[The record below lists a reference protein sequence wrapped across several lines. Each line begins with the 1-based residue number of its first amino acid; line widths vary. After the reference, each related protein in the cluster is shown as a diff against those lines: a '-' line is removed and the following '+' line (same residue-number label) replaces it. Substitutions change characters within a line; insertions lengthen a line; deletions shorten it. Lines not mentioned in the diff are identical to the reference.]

1 MRRFRASPLPA
12 KAHPLVRRLFA
23 EMNTQRVGVTDMAE
37 RAGIARE
44 TFKGWR
50 TKHCPRVADLE
61 ACYNVLGLRLT
72 VGVLKDD

>member
-23 EMNTQRVGVTDMAE
+23 EMNAQRVGVTDLAE

-61 ACYNVLGLRLT
+61 ACYNVLGLKLT
-72 VGVLKDD
+72 VAVIRDD